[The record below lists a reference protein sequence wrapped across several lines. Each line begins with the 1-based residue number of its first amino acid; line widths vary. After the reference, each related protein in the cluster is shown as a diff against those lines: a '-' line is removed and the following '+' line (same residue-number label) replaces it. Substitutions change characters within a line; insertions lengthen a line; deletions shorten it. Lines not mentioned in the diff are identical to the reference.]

1 MAAVSQ
7 SKPPVHRSHL
17 LQRAAVY
24 ILVAI
29 VIVGFLLP
37 FTWMIS
43 TAIKTTAEI
52 FTFPPRVFPNN
63 PTLDN
68 FEVALNPTFLRYG
81 LNSVIVATLTTFV
94 TLFFAT
100 LSAYAFSRLHFPGR
114 KLILSLIILTQ
125 LLPLAVLIVPMH
137 RIMGGLGLLNTYPA
151 LVIAYLTFTVPV
163 AVWFLRGFIAGIPI
177 EIEEA
182 AMIDGCTR
190 LQSFLRVILPLSVPG
205 MTATATYV
213 FVLTWQEL
221 MFASAFTVTQDM
233 RTLPIGVLDFI
244 GERTTDWGGLMAA
257 SVLVCIPVL
266 ILFMFLQRW
275 FIAGLTRGAIKG

>member
-1 MAAVSQ
+1 MTATT
-7 SKPPVHRSHL
+7 PPRRSASRAHL
-17 LQRAAVY
+17 LQRATVY
-24 ILVAI
+24 LLVAV

-37 FTWMIS
+37 FTWMLS

-52 FTFPPRVFPNN
+52 FTFPPRVFPDN
-63 PTLDN
+63 PTLAN
-68 FEVALNPTFLRYG
+68 FEVALDPTFLRYG
-81 LNSVIVATLTTFV
+81 LNSLIVATLTTVV

-100 LSAYAFSRLHFPGR
+100 LSAYAFSRLQFPGR
-114 KLILSLIILTQ
+114 KLWLSLIILTQ

-137 RIMGGLGLLNTYPA
+137 RIMSSLGLLNSYPA
-151 LVIAYLTFTVPV
+151 LIIAYLTFTVPV
-163 AVWFLRGFIAGIPI
+163 AVWFLRGFIAGIPV

-190 LQSFLRVILPLSVPG
+190 FQSFVRVILPLSVPG